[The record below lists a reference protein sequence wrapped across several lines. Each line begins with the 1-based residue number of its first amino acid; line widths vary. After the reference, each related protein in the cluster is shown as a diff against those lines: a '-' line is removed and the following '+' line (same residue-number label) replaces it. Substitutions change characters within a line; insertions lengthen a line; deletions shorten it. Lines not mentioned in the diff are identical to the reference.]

1 MTNVTSDPK
10 ALIVAGLCLLAGT
23 GTAVATVLL
32 IDSPVRSADAG
43 RAARSA
49 TETSAPVPQREQAPP
64 VPESIQRDGV
74 YVAGRQIKTGTYTAE
89 GGSFCYWARLKYT
102 PTGATSIAVSSYDP
116 GRQVVAI
123 VPGDVFQTSGCGKW
137 VTVR

>member
-1 MTNVTSDPK
+1 MTTVTTDPK
-10 ALIVAGLCLLAGT
+10 ALVVAGAAGLAIALIVGAVVLRDRT
-23 GTAVATVLL
+23 AAVAPVSVTAIPAQRAVEAAPGVP
-32 IDSPVRSADAG
+32 DSIA
-43 RAARSA
+43 
-49 TETSAPVPQREQAPP
+49 
-64 VPESIQRDGV
+64 RDGV

-102 PTGATSIAVSSYDP
+102 PFGTTSLLVSSYAPDT
-116 GRQVVAI
+116 QVVAI